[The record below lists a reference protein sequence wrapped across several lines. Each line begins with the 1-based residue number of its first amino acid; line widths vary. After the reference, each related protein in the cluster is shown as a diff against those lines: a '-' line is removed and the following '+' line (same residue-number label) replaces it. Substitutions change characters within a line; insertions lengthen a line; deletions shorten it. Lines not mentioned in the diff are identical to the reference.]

1 MLHLFFYLT
10 SDLSI
15 DLNINLKDD
24 LMKDSIIIK
33 ELKEWNRIYWME
45 KNRMMPLH
53 WSIRDMKTAYEK
65 YFPRVWN
72 TFDTEDTT
80 EEFEN
85 AWKDYITS
93 TKSEQNRILNIRTQS
108 CIVQHTD
115 SPYVTTTQDCVECA
129 TLCCIC
135 VIP

>member
-24 LMKDSIIIK
+24 LMRDSIIIK

-93 TKSEQNRILNIRTQS
+93 TKSVKDTFSDRWNSEMEFYKQNNQEMFEWLDGSNPNKIGS
-108 CIVQHTD
+108 
-115 SPYVTTTQDCVECA
+115 
-129 TLCCIC
+129 
-135 VIP
+135 